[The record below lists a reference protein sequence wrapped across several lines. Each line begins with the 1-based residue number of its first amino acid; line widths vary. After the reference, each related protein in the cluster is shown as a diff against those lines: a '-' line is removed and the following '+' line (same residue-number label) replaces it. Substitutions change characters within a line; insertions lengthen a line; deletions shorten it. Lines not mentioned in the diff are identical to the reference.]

1 MLRNLPLGL
10 KLGFARNIER
20 DRKEIEDAKA
30 NIKELDNL
38 KRQWLFTTYQTDTAA
53 NRKSAKARSSLIKQA
68 TGFGFSKKAAMVL
81 ESSGELGGH
90 LERIKKLKL
99 AGLYNENQ
107 VKVISNLILESLN
120 KRPEEEQKAALNYF
134 AQGDLNF
141 NNSSE
146 MEDEFINAI
155 FSADPDS
162 LNKAT
167 ELYSTVMAGGGGGSL
182 NFGASGLSGRGLAQ
196 YDNTLRSGINKLI
209 GEEVSGIFDV
219 GTYTFDGTDST
230 YKGKDGEAAQDLVN
244 QMKVVLRNNFYN
256 ANMGGDWRD
265 AVSIM
270 SMNLSKQSKAGM
282 KVKDW
287 VISTEDP
294 SLFVPPALGG
304 DVDPN
309 NLKTT
314 NLETISESATKQED
328 ALDKAL
334 NLGT

>member
-1 MLRNLPLGL
+1 
-10 KLGFARNIER
+10 
-20 DRKEIEDAKA
+20 
-30 NIKELDNL
+30 
-38 KRQWLFTTYQTDTAA
+38 
-53 NRKSAKARSSLIKQA
+53 
-68 TGFGFSKKAAMVL
+68 
-81 ESSGELGGH
+81 
-90 LERIKKLKL
+90 
-99 AGLYNENQ
+99 
-107 VKVISNLILESLN
+107 
-120 KRPEEEQKAALNYF
+120 
-134 AQGDLNF
+134 
-141 NNSSE
+141 
-146 MEDEFINAI
+146 
-155 FSADPDS
+155 
-162 LNKAT
+162 
-167 ELYSTVMAGGGGGSL
+167 SL

-196 YDNTLRSGINKLI
+196 YDSTLRSGINKLI

-219 GTYTFDGTDST
+219 GTYTYDGTDST

-309 NLKTT
+309 NLETT

>member
-99 AGLYNENQ
+99 AGLYNGNQ

-167 ELYSTVMAGGGGGSL
+167 ELYSTVMAGGGGGGID
-182 NFGASGLSGRGLAQ
+182 FGASGLSSRAFGD
-196 YDNTLRSGINKLI
+196 YDTTLRAGIDKTIASKVQGFFGADTFVYGSGDS
-209 GEEVSGIFDV
+209 VSF
-219 GTYTFDGTDST
+219 
-230 YKGKDGEAAQDLVN
+230 KGKDKGAAQKLFN
-244 QMKVVLRNNFYN
+244 QMSLIVEQRYYDPSV
-256 ANMGGDWRD
+256 AGDWKSVINDMANNLGKQARSSIPVRD
-265 AVSIM
+265 Y
-270 SMNLSKQSKAGM
+270 
-282 KVKDW
+282 
-287 VISTEDP
+287 VIST
-294 SLFVPPALGG
+294 
-304 DVDPN
+304 DPN
-309 NLKTT
+309 FNISTT
-314 NLETISESATKQED
+314 NNNQQNNNQQNNSQQNNSTETITEELTKD
-328 ALDKAL
+328 TIDD
-334 NLGT
+334 NFLG